1 MVAVHAAIVDGKL
14 VEDHVTW
21 RSHLEGQ
28 VNGNV
33 LVPQMAISKESKGE
47 KRLLVHIETSEDR
60 SLERSLIL

>member
-1 MVAVHAAIVDGKL
+1 MVAVHAVIVDGKL

-33 LVPQMAISKESKGE
+33 LVPQMAVSKELKGE
-47 KRLLVHIETSEDR
+47 QRFK
-60 SLERSLIL
+60 